1 MKKLIISCGG
11 TGGHFYPGL
20 AIGRKGKELG
30 ADIRLFLTGWRAEG
44 QVKIAS
50 GFGLESDVARSLQLP
65 RSLKTLLLFLVFF
78 PIDFCKSIS
87 YLKTEKPDA
96 LLLMGSFAGLPL
108 GLAAR
113 LLKIKI
119 YVHEGNVLAGKAN
132 RFFSK
137 FSKVCFASFP
147 LANEASIQCPIE
159 LSGMPIRPE
168 LLNED
173 DADFPP
179 FVEGLTI
186 DKPFVLCFGGSQG
199 AQAINESFP
208 AACQLLKAK
217 GLGIQAVHLSGQDDN
232 EALSQAYGDVA
243 HWVVKSSEH
252 MGPLLQ
258 WSSLVVCRGGASSL
272 AELAHFGKTAVLIPY
287 PYAAEDHQRVNAE
300 LAAKNGAQLLDQND
314 LSVESLAMAM
324 EALLKAG
331 ESASLKGLAVEDS
344 AGFVIRKIFPTL

>member
-30 ADIRLFLTGWRAEG
+30 VDVRLFLTGWRAEG

-50 GFGLESDVARSLQLP
+50 GFGLESDCGRSLQLP
-65 RSLKTLLLFLVFF
+65 RSLKTLLLFLLFF
-78 PIDFCKSIS
+78 PIDFFKSIK

-108 GLAAR
+108 GLASR
-113 LLKIKI
+113 ILKIEI

-147 LANEASIQCPIE
+147 LANEASIQCPVE

-168 LLNED
+168 LLNGKNEV
-173 DADFPP
+173 FPE
-179 FVEGLTI
+179 FVEGLTV

-208 AACQLLKAK
+208 AACQLLKSK
-217 GLGIQAVHLSGQDDN
+217 GVEIQAVHLSGQDDN
-232 EALSQAYGDVA
+232 EALFQAYGDVA
-243 HWVVKSSEH
+243 HWVVKSSED
-252 MGPLLQ
+252 MGPLLH
-258 WSSLVVCRGGASSL
+258 W
-272 AELAHFGKTAVLIPY
+272 
-287 PYAAEDHQRVNAE
+287 
-300 LAAKNGAQLLDQND
+300 
-314 LSVESLAMAM
+314 
-324 EALLKAG
+324 EA
-331 ESASLKGLAVEDS
+331 
-344 AGFVIRKIFPTL
+344 